1 MAKKKK
7 ETAGQ
12 PEIYTEELGSKVCTA
27 IATSEKGLE
36 HICKKEGMPSTST
49 VYNWLN
55 DGENKDF
62 LDKYTRA
69 RQMQADLMAEQV
81 IEIADNPEEGEV
93 VKIDAKGKTS
103 IERGDMLGHRKLK
116 IYARQWAAAK
126 LWPNKYSE
134 RIQKDVTIHQDQPL
148 FDDIP

>member
-12 PEIYTEELGSKVCTA
+12 PEIYTEELGNKVCAA
-27 IATSEKGLE
+27 IAGSEKGLE
-36 HICKKEGMPSTST
+36 HICKKAGMPSTST

-55 DGENKDF
+55 DAENTEF

-69 RQMQADLMAEQV
+69 RQMQADLMAEQI
-81 IEIADNPEEGEV
+81 IEIADNTEEGV
-93 VKIDAKGKTS
+93 ITRTDAKGTS
-103 IERGDMLGHRKLK
+103 IETSDMLGHRKLK
-116 IYARQWAAAK
+116 IHARQWAAAK

-134 RIQKDVTIHQDQPL
+134 RIQQDVTVNKDQPL
-148 FDDIP
+148 FNDIP